1 MPHMS
6 APSDL
11 EKSAARL
18 NALRSDLAERLA
30 RLKQSARRAGEPLSA
45 DFAEQAVERENDD
58 VVDRLREATVA
69 ELASVSRAL
78 ARVADGT
85 YGRCLRCGEDI
96 EPARLQA
103 LPASAYCAACQG
115 LNSAR

>member
-1 MPHMS
+1 MRLMS
-6 APSDL
+6 APTDL

-18 NALRSDLAERLA
+18 NALRDDLTDRLA

-58 VVDRLREATVA
+58 VVDRLREATVT

-78 ARVADGT
+78 ARIADGT
-85 YGRCLRCGEDI
+85 YGRCIRCGEDI
-96 EPARLQA
+96 EAARLQA
-103 LPASAYCAACQG
+103 LPASSHCAACQ
-115 LNSAR
+115 ARNANR